1 MSFENQFNR
10 VFMVDEVGEEPSAEA
25 IEMLQKRVTHR
36 SRMPASPKHAA
47 LMEKLYKE
55 CSDSNGHS
63 KSCGVIY
70 NEIIWD
76 DAP

>member
-1 MSFENQFNR
+1 MSLEKQFNR

-25 IEMLQKRVTHR
+25 MEILQRRVVHR

-55 CSDSNGHS
+55 CSDSNGNS
-63 KSCGVIY
+63 KSCGVMF

-76 DAP
+76 DVK